1 MNRKIY
7 ALLLTQIILVVLLFI
22 PYSVCSAIDSDSTSF
37 ELKLPSFSIF
47 QASRMWSVLEPE
59 EPLDLQEMSD
69 ISEGIIRVTK
79 EVEES
84 MDMEPMRDMKYFII
98 PLIFYKTRHL
108 YSKTEWSPEEVKLGS
123 NVSSFL
129 ADYVQNPNLRITGGN
144 QHSFHEGLEKLA
156 NWFSSLCK
164 DNEIL
169 ASMIFTFDDG
179 PFYGADVGIINL
191 VHLESVDSIVLQITN
206 NKLLLKR
213 IEGKNEPMIISL
225 VDTNNEIAWQ
235 KILTA
240 SPRGKIRSAKF
251 FEKPIVEIEEYGY
264 KVELLVDWDY
274 GKEYC
279 HMYLDES
286 GNMRFYFV
294 SW

>member
-1 MNRKIY
+1 MNRKTY
-7 ALLLTQIILVVLLFI
+7 AHLLTRTIIVVLLSI
-22 PYSVCSAIDSDSTSF
+22 PYSMCLAIDSDSTTF

-47 QASRMWSVLEPE
+47 QASRMWPVLEPE
-59 EPLDLQEMSD
+59 EPLDLQKLSG
-69 ISEGIIRVTK
+69 ISEGIISVTK
-79 EVEES
+79 GVEES

-129 ADYVQNPNLRITGGN
+129 ADYVQNPNLRITGSN
-144 QHSFHEGLEKLA
+144 QHSFREGLEKLA

-179 PFYGADVGIINL
+179 PFYGADVSIVNL
-191 VHLESVDSIVLQITN
+191 VDLESVDSIVLPRTN
-206 NKLLLKR
+206 NRLFLKR

-225 VDTNNEIAWQ
+225 ADSNNEIVWQ

-251 FEKPIVEIEEYGY
+251 FEKPVVEIEEYGH
-264 KVELLVDWDY
+264 KVRLLVDWDY
-274 GKEYC
+274 GKECC